1 MIKPT
6 RNILCFASFVLFL
19 SSAGLAQN
27 PENPDLLF
35 KELAKCNSSVD
46 SLDVLLRISDA
57 LFDRDPEYCLEITD
71 FTQRLAKRIGDTK
84 SLIESSN
91 KLAMIQKDLGFMN
104 LAQKTITDNVIR
116 VREKGDNDSKGETML
131 ISGHILFEIED
142 YSQARA
148 EYQSALNYFR
158 SAKDTMGMAH
168 SYLGMGS
175 VESAASNESI
185 AMSYYEKAEAV
196 WSHEQRTT
204 RAELWTKMGATYVH
218 LGKYDLA
225 EKFLH
230 KSLAFYQKNG
240 EASGQAEVNYNLG
253 ELYNKM
259 GKTAESEGA
268 FHDCIDIGK
277 RRNNPKNVLMGYD
290 GLYLLNKSV
299 GKHQQA
305 LIYYEKYVELERQ
318 IDSDDLEV
326 KEGLEKYYMEDS
338 NLGSA
343 TYQNKMY
350 ANQMGGSETRMLWV
364 VLIIAGILLSLLLVI
379 FVNIR
384 KKNRILQSQ
393 KESIESKNDEIDV
406 SLREKDLLLKEV
418 HHRVKNNLQII
429 SSLLNLQRHK
439 VSDEATLEVLG
450 ESINRIQSISLIHQK
465 FYQSSNLAKVD
476 FKNYLTDLM
485 ESQKRLYGNPDNPV
499 RTMVIGKAHFVGL
512 DTAVPLGLIVAELI
526 TNCFK
531 HAFSSQPNP
540 ELVIRIESGE
550 YLMITVKDN
559 GAGLPRGFSVKN
571 SNSLGMEIVEALSE
585 QLFGHVSYR
594 NEDGA
599 VFVVRVKEISQ
610 PA

>member
-1 MIKPT
+1 
-6 RNILCFASFVLFL
+6 
-19 SSAGLAQN
+19 
-27 PENPDLLF
+27 
-35 KELAKCNSSVD
+35 
-46 SLDVLLRISDA
+46 
-57 LFDRDPEYCLEITD
+57 
-71 FTQRLAKRIGDTK
+71 
-84 SLIESSN
+84 
-91 KLAMIQKDLGFMN
+91 
-104 LAQKTITDNVIR
+104 
-116 VREKGDNDSKGETML
+116 
-131 ISGHILFEIED
+131 
-142 YSQARA
+142 
-148 EYQSALNYFR
+148 
-158 SAKDTMGMAH
+158 
-168 SYLGMGS
+168 
-175 VESAASNESI
+175 
-185 AMSYYEKAEAV
+185 
-196 WSHEQRTT
+196 
-204 RAELWTKMGATYVH
+204 TKMGGTYAH
-218 LGKYDLA
+218 LGKYNDA
-225 EKFLH
+225 EKFLN
-230 KSLAFYQKNG
+230 KALAFYQKNG
-240 EASGQAEVNYNLG
+240 EASGQAEVSFNLG
-253 ELYNKM
+253 ELYKKM
-259 GKTAESEGA
+259 GKTDDSEAA

-277 RRNNPKNVLMGYD
+277 RRNHPKNVLMGYD
-290 GLYLLNKSV
+290 GLYALNKSI
-299 GKHQQA
+299 GKYQQA
-305 LIYYEKYVELERQ
+305 LIYYEKYVALKSQ
-318 IDSDDLEV
+318 IDSDELIL
-326 KEGLEKYYMEDS
+326 KEGLEKYYLEDS
-338 NLGSA
+338 NIGGA
-343 TYQNKMY
+343 NYQNNIY
-350 ANQMGGSETRMLWV
+350 ANRGSSENRMVWV
-364 VLIIAGILLSLLLVI
+364 VLIVAAILLSLLLYI
-379 FVNIR
+379 FINIR

-485 ESQKRLYGNPDNPV
+485 ESQKRLYGNPDKPV

-585 QLFGHVSYR
+585 QLFGQVSYR

-610 PA
+610 SA